1 MKRFILIAILL
12 LPFLRGYSQETP
24 SKSDTLRKDAI
35 NIFMESSDY
44 IFTESMDYI
53 HREIP
58 YVNYVRDIRD
68 AGAYIIPTRQRTGS
82 GGYENTFSLVGQH
95 EFAGMRDTIL
105 FVTTPDETT
114 EGYRQKMVKTLKM
127 GLMRY
132 VAKTPLARYMNIS
145 FSEPLSET
153 VSTDKWNSWV
163 YSASLNAYT
172 SGQSTYSYG
181 YLFGT
186 LSANRVTEK
195 SKFNS
200 SLGIDLEK
208 DRTTYLDTTYTS
220 TIKDQYGY
228 LSFVKSITGHW
239 SAGASA
245 YIQTSS
251 YSNYDLSI
259 RISPGIEYDFF
270 PYSESTRRILT
281 LLYQAGVEI
290 NNYTDETLRFKTK
303 ETVGYHSLSGTLSLI
318 QKWGSVSGMLT
329 WSNYLFDWSYYKLR
343 LNTSANIRI
352 FKGLSFNI
360 YGSVASV
367 HNQISLPRGEASL
380 EDVLLRRKM
389 QATEYQFSTSFGL
402 TYTFGSI
409 YNNVVNP
416 RFGSSSY

>member
-1 MKRFILIAILL
+1 MKKLYYCLLIIISY
-12 LPFLRGYSQETP
+12 PSFSQEP
-24 SKSDTLRKDAI
+24 IVSSDTIRKDAL
-35 NIFMESSDY
+35 NVFMEANSY
-44 IFTESMDYI
+44 IKK
-53 HREIP
+53 EIP
-58 YVNYVRDIRD
+58 YINYVRDRKVAD
-68 AGAYIIPTRQRTGS
+68 VYIISTQENTGS
-82 GGYENTFSLVGQH
+82 GGSVTTFFIVGQQKY
-95 EFAGMRDTIL
+95 EGMKDTLKCNIS
-105 FVTTPDETT
+105 PDETYDMQRAK
-114 EGYRQKMVKTLKM
+114 EVKTLKI

-132 VAKTPLARYMNIS
+132 VAKTPLVQFMNIS
-145 FSEPLSET
+145 FNQPLSET
-153 VSTDKWNSWV
+153 VSSDKWNSWV

-200 SLGIDLEK
+200 SLGMDLQK

-228 LSFVKSITGHW
+228 LSYVKSITGHW

-245 YIQTSS
+245 YIQSSS
-251 YSNYDLSI
+251 YSNYDMSI
-259 RISPGIEYDFF
+259 RISPGIEYDIF

-281 LLYQAGVEI
+281 ILYQVGVEI
-290 NNYTDETLRFKTK
+290 NNYTEETLRFKTK
-303 ETVGYHSLSGTLSLI
+303 EIVGYHNLSGTLSLI
-318 QKWGSVSGMLT
+318 QKWGSVSGTLT

-389 QATEYQFSTSFGL
+389 QATQYQFSTSFGL

>member
-1 MKRFILIAILL
+1 MKRFILIAILVSL
-12 LPFLRGYSQETP
+12 FFPCFSQEEVVE
-24 SKSDTLRKDAI
+24 SDTIRKDAL
-35 NIFMESSDY
+35 NVYMEASSY
-44 IFTESMDYI
+44 IKK
-53 HREIP
+53 EIP
-58 YVNYVRDIRD
+58 YINYVRDRKVADI
-68 AGAYIIPTRQRTGS
+68 YIISTQESTGS
-82 GGYENTFSLVGQH
+82 GGSVTTFFIVGQQKY
-95 EFAGMRDTIL
+95 EGMKDTLKCNIS
-105 FVTTPDETT
+105 PDETYDMQRAK
-114 EGYRQKMVKTLKM
+114 EVKTLKI

-132 VAKTPLARYMNIS
+132 VAKTPLAQFMNIS
-145 FSEPLSET
+145 FSQPLSET
-153 VSTDKWNSWV
+153 VSSDKWNSWV

-186 LSANRVTEK
+186 LSANRVTAK

-200 SLGIDLEK
+200 SLGMDLEK

-228 LSFVKSITGHW
+228 LSYVKSITGHW

-259 RISPGIEYDFF
+259 RISPGIEYDIF

-281 LLYQAGVEI
+281 LLYQVGVEI

-318 QKWGSVSGMLT
+318 QKWGSVSGTLT

>member
-1 MKRFILIAILL
+1 MKRFILIAILISL
-12 LPFLRGYSQETP
+12 FFACFSQE
-24 SKSDTLRKDAI
+24 KVIESDTIRKDAL
-35 NIFMESSDY
+35 NVFMEASSY
-44 IFTESMDYI
+44 IKK
-53 HREIP
+53 EIP
-58 YVNYVRDIRD
+58 YINYVRDRKVAD
-68 AGAYIIPTRQRTGS
+68 VYIISTQESTGS
-82 GGYENTFSLVGQH
+82 GGSVTTFFIVGQQKY
-95 EFAGMRDTIL
+95 EGMKDTLKCNIS
-105 FVTTPDETT
+105 PDETYDMQRAK
-114 EGYRQKMVKTLKM
+114 EVKTLKI

-132 VAKTPLARYMNIS
+132 VAKTPLAQFMNIS
-145 FSEPLSET
+145 FSQPLSET
-153 VSTDKWNSWV
+153 VSSDKWNSWV

-200 SLGIDLEK
+200 SLGMDLEK

-303 ETVGYHSLSGTLSLI
+303 ETVGYHSLSGTLSFI
-318 QKWGSVSGMLT
+318 QKWGSVSGTLT

>member
-12 LPFLRGYSQETP
+12 SIVFQCFSQEEVI
-24 SKSDTLRKDAI
+24 KSDTIRKDAL
-35 NIFMESSDY
+35 NVFMEASNY
-44 IFTESMDYI
+44 IKK
-53 HREIP
+53 EIP
-58 YVNYVRDIRD
+58 YINYVRDRKVAD
-68 AGAYIIPTRQRTGS
+68 VYIISTQENTGS
-82 GGYENTFSLVGQH
+82 GGSVTTFFIVGQQKY
-95 EFAGMRDTIL
+95 EGMKDTLKCNIS
-105 FVTTPDETT
+105 PDETFDMQRAK
-114 EGYRQKMVKTLKM
+114 EVKTLKI

-132 VAKTPLARYMNIS
+132 VAKTPLAQFMNIS
-145 FSEPLSET
+145 FSQPLSET
-153 VSTDKWNSWV
+153 VSSDKWNSWV

-186 LSANRVTEK
+186 LSANRVTAK

-200 SLGIDLEK
+200 TLGMDLEK

-228 LSFVKSITGHW
+228 LSYVKSITGHW

-245 YIQTSS
+245 NIQTSS

-259 RISPGIEYDFF
+259 RIAPGIEYDIF

-318 QKWGSVSGMLT
+318 QKWGSVSGTLT

>member
-1 MKRFILIAILL
+1 MKRFVLIVI
-12 LPFLRGYSQETP
+12 FFSVFFQCFSQEEVVE
-24 SKSDTLRKDAI
+24 SDTIRKDAL
-35 NIFMESSDY
+35 NVFMEASNY
-44 IFTESMDYI
+44 IKK
-53 HREIP
+53 EIP
-58 YVNYVRDIRD
+58 YINYVRDRKVAD
-68 AGAYIIPTRQRTGS
+68 VYIISTQESTGS
-82 GGYENTFSLVGQH
+82 GGSVTTFFIVGQQKY
-95 EFAGMRDTIL
+95 EGMKDTLKCNIS
-105 FVTTPDETT
+105 PDETYDMQRAK
-114 EGYRQKMVKTLKM
+114 EVKTLKI

-132 VAKTPLARYMNIS
+132 VAKTPLAQFMNIS
-145 FSEPLSET
+145 FSQPLSET
-153 VSTDKWNSWV
+153 VSSDKWNSWV

-181 YLFGT
+181 YLFGN

-200 SLGIDLEK
+200 SLGMDLQR
-208 DRTTYLDTTYTS
+208 DRTTYQDTTYTS
-220 TIKDQYGY
+220 TIRDQYGY
-228 LSFVKSITGHW
+228 LSYVKSITGHW

-251 YSNYDLSI
+251 YSNYDMSI
-259 RISPGIEYDFF
+259 RISPGIEYDIF

-281 LLYQAGVEI
+281 FLYQAGVEI
-290 NNYTDETLRFKTK
+290 NNYTDETIRFKTK
-303 ETVGYHSLSGTLSLI
+303 ETVGYHTLSGTLSLI
-318 QKWGSVSGMLT
+318 QKWGSVSGTLT
-329 WSNYLFDWSYYKLR
+329 WSNYLFNWSYYKLR
-343 LNTSANIRI
+343 LYTSANIRI

>member
-1 MKRFILIAILL
+1 MKRLFLPVILL
-12 LPFLRGYSQETP
+12 LSFFQCFSQEP
-24 SKSDTLRKDAI
+24 IIVNSDTIRKNAL
-35 NIFMESSDY
+35 NVFMEANSY
-44 IFTESMDYI
+44 IKK
-53 HREIP
+53 EIP
-58 YVNYVRDIRD
+58 YINYVRDRKFAD
-68 AGAYIIPTRQRTGS
+68 VYIITTQENTGS
-82 GGYENTFSLVGQH
+82 GGSVTTFFIVGQQKF
-95 EFAGMRDTIL
+95 EGMKDTLKCNIS
-105 FVTTPDETT
+105 PDETYDMQRAK
-114 EGYRQKMVKTLKM
+114 EVKTLKI

-132 VAKTPLARYMNIS
+132 VARTPLAQFMNIS
-145 FSEPLSET
+145 FNQPLSET
-153 VSTDKWNSWV
+153 VSSDKWNSWV
-163 YSASLNAYT
+163 YSASFNAYT
-172 SGQSTYSYG
+172 SGQSTYNYG

-186 LSANRVTEK
+186 LSANRVTAK

-200 SLGIDLEK
+200 SLGMDLER
-208 DRTTYLDTTYTS
+208 DRTKFQDTTYTS

-228 LSFVKSITGHW
+228 LSYVKSITGHW

-251 YSNYDLSI
+251 YSNYDMSI
-259 RISPGIEYDFF
+259 RISPGIEYDIF

-281 LLYQAGVEI
+281 FLYQAGLEI
-290 NNYTDETLRFKTK
+290 NNYTDETIRFKTS

-318 QKWGSVSGMLT
+318 QKWGSVSGTLT
-329 WSNYLFDWSYYKLR
+329 WSNYLFNWSYYRLR
-343 LNTSANIRI
+343 LYTSANIRI

-389 QATEYQFSTSFGL
+389 QATEYQYSTSFGL

>member
-1 MKRFILIAILL
+1 MKRFILIAILISL
-12 LPFLRGYSQETP
+12 FVACFSQE
-24 SKSDTLRKDAI
+24 KVVESDTIRKDAL
-35 NIFMESSDY
+35 NVFMEASSY
-44 IFTESMDYI
+44 IKK
-53 HREIP
+53 EIP
-58 YVNYVRDIRD
+58 YINYVRDRKVAD
-68 AGAYIIPTRQRTGS
+68 VYIISTQESTGS
-82 GGYENTFSLVGQH
+82 GGSVTTFFIVGQQKY
-95 EFAGMRDTIL
+95 EGMKDTLKCNIS
-105 FVTTPDETT
+105 PDETYDMQRAK
-114 EGYRQKMVKTLKM
+114 EVKTLKI

-132 VAKTPLARYMNIS
+132 VAKTPLAQFMNIS
-145 FSEPLSET
+145 FSQPLSET
-153 VSTDKWNSWV
+153 VSSDKWNSWV

-200 SLGIDLEK
+200 SLGMDLEK

-318 QKWGSVSGMLT
+318 QKWGSVSGTLT

>member
-1 MKRFILIAILL
+1 MKRFVLIAFLVSVF
-12 LPFLRGYSQETP
+12 LPCFSQEDVIE
-24 SKSDTLRKDAI
+24 SDTIRKDAL
-35 NIFMESSDY
+35 NVFMEASSY
-44 IFTESMDYI
+44 IKK
-53 HREIP
+53 EIP
-58 YVNYVRDIRD
+58 YINYVRDRKVAD
-68 AGAYIIPTRQRTGS
+68 VYILSTQESTGS
-82 GGYENTFSLVGQH
+82 GGSVTTFFIVGQQKY
-95 EFAGMRDTIL
+95 EGMKDTLKCNIS
-105 FVTTPDETT
+105 PDETYDMQRAK
-114 EGYRQKMVKTLKM
+114 EVKILKI

-132 VAKTPLARYMNIS
+132 VAKTPLAQFMNIS
-145 FSEPLSET
+145 FSQPLSET
-153 VSTDKWNSWV
+153 VSSDKWNSWV
-163 YSASLNAYT
+163 YSASLNAYS
-172 SGQSTYSYG
+172 SGQSTYNYG

-186 LSANRVTEK
+186 LSANRITEK
-195 SKFNS
+195 SKFSS
-200 SLGIDLEK
+200 SLGMDLQR
-208 DRTTYLDTTYTS
+208 DRTTYQDTTYTS
-220 TIKDQYGY
+220 TIRDQYGY
-228 LSFVKSITGHW
+228 LSYVKSITGHW

-259 RISPGIEYDFF
+259 RISPGVEYDIF

-281 LLYQAGVEI
+281 ILYQAGLEI
-290 NNYTDETLRFKTK
+290 NNYTDETIRFKTK

-318 QKWGSVSGMLT
+318 QKWGSVSGTLT
-329 WSNYLFDWSYYKLR
+329 WNNYLFNWSYYRLR
-343 LNTSANIRI
+343 LYTSANLRI

>member
-1 MKRFILIAILL
+1 MKRFILIAILISL
-12 LPFLRGYSQETP
+12 FVACFSQE
-24 SKSDTLRKDAI
+24 KVVESDTIRKDAL
-35 NIFMESSDY
+35 NVFMEASSY
-44 IFTESMDYI
+44 IKK
-53 HREIP
+53 EIP
-58 YVNYVRDIRD
+58 YINYVRDRKVAD
-68 AGAYIIPTRQRTGS
+68 VYIISTQESTGS
-82 GGYENTFSLVGQH
+82 GGSVTTFFIVGQQKY
-95 EFAGMRDTIL
+95 EGMKDTLKCNIS
-105 FVTTPDETT
+105 PDETYDMQRAK
-114 EGYRQKMVKTLKM
+114 EVKTLKI

-132 VAKTPLARYMNIS
+132 VAKTPLAQFMNIS
-145 FSEPLSET
+145 FSQPLSET
-153 VSTDKWNSWV
+153 VSSDKWNSWV

-186 LSANRVTEK
+186 LSANRITEK

-200 SLGIDLEK
+200 SLGMDLEK

-318 QKWGSVSGMLT
+318 QKWGSVSGTLT